1 VHTPYDIFGRG
12 GGKTEAA
19 WNSLPIATVTVER
32 CFSAMKLLKSALRNK
47 MGDDYMRN
55 SLICYIETEL
65 LDKIPNEVIVEHFH
79 ARNRRGIKRKAMFSG
94 FLLVL
99 AFSFEFDIFL
109 HYRLEI
115 RNCIKKTSVM
125 PTRRQV

>member
-1 VHTPYDIFGRG
+1 
-12 GGKTEAA
+12 
-19 WNSLPIATVTVER
+19 
-32 CFSAMKLLKSALRNK
+32 

-65 LDKIPNEVIVEHFH
+65 FDKIPNEVIVEHFH